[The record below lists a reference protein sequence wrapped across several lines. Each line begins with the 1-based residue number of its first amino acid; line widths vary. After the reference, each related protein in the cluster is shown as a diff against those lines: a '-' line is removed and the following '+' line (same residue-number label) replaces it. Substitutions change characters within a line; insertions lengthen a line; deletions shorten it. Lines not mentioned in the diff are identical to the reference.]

1 MIPGKDIQDMQT
13 LQRNGRTRHTSLK
26 KLHSDNTCLY
36 GFPVMPI
43 SSKILLTDFHILS
56 TPVFWQYT
64 KTSLHLQ
71 YRILADELKNI
82 RIGFKKRNTEKKKLQ
97 YDENKRNT
105 RTTPDRLSG

>member
-43 SSKILLTDFHILS
+43 SSKILLTDFHILA
-56 TPVFWQYT
+56 TPVG
-64 KTSLHLQ
+64 S
-71 YRILADELKNI
+71 
-82 RIGFKKRNTEKKKLQ
+82 
-97 YDENKRNT
+97 T
-105 RTTPDRLSG
+105 RKHPYICSIEFLRTN